1 MKLEKNIPAVAS
13 VKSFHS
19 QKSSPSQSFKKKKWG
34 LIIISLLILIFLG
47 VAYYFWHAQKPV
59 SPKDITKITYWGL
72 WEPKSVINGLIAEFE
87 KSHPTI
93 KVDYQQQ
100 SITDYRQRLQS
111 ALASGQGPD
120 IFRFHNTWL
129 PMLKSDLASVPLTT
143 IEETGLADDYY
154 PTVKESLF
162 SAGNYY
168 GLPLMIDTLALYYNK
183 EIFDQAGLRPPTTW
197 DEFRQT
203 ASLLTIRDE
212 NGHVQQAGAAMGNAS
227 NVDHWSDIL
236 ALMILQNEG
245 RLQGPYD
252 NAAAKALEFFMVF
265 SKEDQVWNNTLP
277 ASTRAFAG
285 GKLAMYFAPS
295 WRIINLRELNPDLD
309 FSITTMPQLP
319 GAQPKAW
326 ASYWA
331 EGVSNR
337 SPHQEETWQFLT
349 FLSRKES
356 LEQLYKAGSQVHYVG
371 ELYPRKSMAP
381 LLNSDP
387 LLSPFIKQASYAVSW
402 YLCSNTGDNGINDNI
417 RQYFGD
423 AINRSLTGHSAELEK
438 TVQSGVSSVLSKYRI
453 ISL

>member
-1 MKLEKNIPAVAS
+1 MKLEKNTPIEPRYSEPLAEESRQVSPKQQKWWLIVIP
-13 VKSFHS
+13 F
-19 QKSSPSQSFKKKKWG
+19 F
-34 LIIISLLILIFLG
+34 LLVLLG
-47 VAYYFWHAQKPV
+47 AAYYFWHNQKPA
-59 SPKDITKITYWGL
+59 SPKGITKITYWGL
-72 WEPKSVINGLIAEFE
+72 WEPKSVMNGLIAEFE
-87 KSHPTI
+87 KSYPTI

-111 ALASGQGPD
+111 ALVSGQGPD

-129 PMLKSDLASVPLTT
+129 PMLKSDLASVPLATV
-143 IEETGLADDYY
+143 EEIGLTDDYY
-154 PTVKESLF
+154 PTIKESLF
-162 SAGNYY
+162 SDGNYY

-183 EIFDQAGLRPPTTW
+183 EIFDQAGLRPPVTW

-203 ASLLTIRDE
+203 ASLLTVRDE
-212 NGHVQQAGAAMGNAS
+212 NGRIQQAGAAIGNAS

-236 ALMILQNEG
+236 ALMILQNNG

-252 NAAAKALEFFMVF
+252 SAAVKALEFFMVF
-265 SKEDQVWNNTLP
+265 SKEDQVWNDTLP
-277 ASTRAFAG
+277 VSTRAFAG

-309 FSITTMPQLP
+309 FGITTMPQLP
-319 GAQPKAW
+319 GAQSKAW
-326 ASYWA
+326 ASYWV

-337 SPHQEETWQFLT
+337 SSYQEETWQFLT
-349 FLSRKES
+349 FLSQKEN
-356 LEQLYKAGSQVHYVG
+356 LEQLYKAGSQVHYIG

-387 LLSPFIKQASYAVSW
+387 LLAPFIKQAPYAVSW

-423 AINRSLTGHSAELEK
+423 AINRGLTGHSIALDEA
-438 TVQSGVSSVLSKYRI
+438 VQSGVSSVLSKYRI
-453 ISL
+453 ISP